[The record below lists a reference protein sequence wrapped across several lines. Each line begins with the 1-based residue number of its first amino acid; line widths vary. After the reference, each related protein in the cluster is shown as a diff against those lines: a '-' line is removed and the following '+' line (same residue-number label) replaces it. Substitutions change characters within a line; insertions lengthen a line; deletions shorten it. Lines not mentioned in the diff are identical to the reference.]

1 MNELKANKII
11 ELENERRK
19 FFIYDRVG
27 IDYPKSDK
35 IITQIQQLKKEIMDE
50 HNLDIGEV
58 EEFFKYELLY
68 TYKIAKAVNDIYV
81 SYLNEYD
88 DLTLIAWKSLTN
100 LKDLL
105 YSQLLTETGKEP
117 FEMNLSS
124 LSNEELQVFQT
135 QYEQIMRHLAHA
147 ISYKKLILLLKN
159 ITDAPLLDELFK
171 SDDFEVIDDI
181 AIAAEGLEAYIDDSD
196 TYEPILSFKN
206 LRKFKD
212 ISSISHTGVKNE
224 LKTKLDDISKDTTST
239 YPESEKN
246 ILTVLQESFISI
258 LESIAEGIED
268 RHQALAIIPKYTNFA
283 NSNEFKTI
291 MGISKGSTH
300 PFNEFF
306 PIKLGRGN
314 KDIVL
319 NTKLSYEEEPFYLNK
334 YDAIVY
340 SNISTLREAGNT
352 FITVDMIYRKMN
364 GFNDKKKASD
374 PAKRDIIESI
384 ERMKS
389 IKVTADYRPLA
400 EFKRSDTDF
409 VKDEDVPI
417 LYTWKRTQKINGVFS
432 EGYVFPYLPIFYET
446 AQKIKHVQNID
457 DKYLN
462 LSHDGL
468 PDRVKR
474 RYSRDR
480 VIINTYLIQRIEDMK
495 ANKKL
500 SKRINIDT
508 VCEVLAKT
516 KNLTELDRHKKRHA
530 RDTIFDIL
538 EIQKENG
545 LIKGYEG
552 KGIGNSSGWDS
563 VEITF

>member
-11 ELENERRK
+11 DLENERRK

-50 HNLDIGEV
+50 HNLDEGEV
-58 EEFFKYELLY
+58 EEHFKNELLY

-124 LSNEELQVFQT
+124 LSNEELQGFQS
-135 QYEQIMRHLAHA
+135 QYEQIVRHLAHA
-147 ISYKKLILLLKN
+147 ISYKKLILLLRN
-159 ITDAPLLDELFK
+159 ITDAPLLDNLFK

-181 AIAAEGLEAYIDDSD
+181 TIAAEGLEAYMDDTD
-196 TYEPILSFKN
+196 KYEPILSFRN

-224 LKTKLDDISKDTTST
+224 LKTKLDIISKDITST

-258 LESIAEGIED
+258 LETIAEGIED

-319 NTKLSYEEEPFYLNK
+319 NTKLSYEEEPFFLNI
-334 YDAIVY
+334 YDSIIY

-364 GFNDKKKASD
+364 GFNDKQKASD
-374 PAKRDIIESI
+374 AAKRDIIDSI

-400 EFKRSDTDF
+400 EFKRSDADF

-462 LSHDGL
+462 LSHDGIS
-468 PDRVKR
+468 DRAR
-474 RYSRDR
+474 RSNTRENT
-480 VIINTYLIQRIEDMK
+480 IINTYIIQRVEDMK

-508 VCEVLAKT
+508 VCEKIAQVE
-516 KNLTELDRHKKRHA
+516 NLTQLDRHKKKRI
-530 RDTIFDIL
+530 RNKIFDIL

-552 KGIGNSSGWDS
+552 KGIGNNSGWDS